1 MYYCQAIVNLIL
13 HIIHSIQNLPMVC
26 KKNHV
31 HFFLDTVSDQKK
43 YTEAGHERVATYD
56 SISLIKSIHVEIA
69 HIEKNLLK

>member
-1 MYYCQAIVNLIL
+1 
-13 HIIHSIQNLPMVC
+13 MVC